1 MSAVSSTTGLV
12 YHERFLDHD
21 TGPGHAERPDRL
33 RAVTSRLRSTGLWQ
47 RLQHLLIDPARE
59 EQILSVH
66 SAEHLRFVRDAVAR
80 GTLVL
85 DGGDTHASAASFD
98 VALLAAGAV
107 IAGVD
112 AVMGGILENVFC
124 AVRPPGHHAERN
136 KVMGFCLFNNIA
148 VGARYAQSA
157 YGVKRVAIVDWDVHH
172 GNGTQ
177 EIFYRDR
184 SVLFIS
190 LHQFPL
196 WPGTGTRDERGDGDG
211 LETTVN
217 IPLPP
222 GSGEKDYV
230 DAFRR
235 DVLPNLDGFRPELI
249 MISAGFDAHRDDPLA
264 NMLLTESSYGILTDM
279 LADAA
284 RTYCQGRIV
293 SVLEGGYNL
302 DALAGSV
309 ESHIA
314 RLVAATERRPAGR

>member
-1 MSAVSSTTGLV
+1 MPSKTGFV

-21 TGPGHAERPDRL
+21 TGAGHAERADRL
-33 RAVTSRLRSTGLWQ
+33 RAVTARLKAGGAWQ
-47 RLQHLLIDPARE
+47 RLQHLLIDRAEE
-59 EQILSVH
+59 EQILAVH
-66 SAEHLRFVRDAVAR
+66 SPEHFRSVRDAVAR
-80 GTLVL
+80 GTRLL
-85 DGGDTHASAASFD
+85 DDGDTYVSAESFD
-98 VALLAAGAV
+98 VALLAAGGV

-112 AVMGGILENVFC
+112 AVMGGLLRNVFC
-124 AVRPPGHHAERN
+124 AVRPPGHHAERER
-136 KVMGFCLFNNIA
+136 VMGFCLFNNIA

-177 EIFYRDR
+177 EIFYRDK

-196 WPGTGTRDERGDGDG
+196 WPGTGTREECGAGEGIER
-211 LETTVN
+211 TVN

-222 GSGEKDYV
+222 GSGEAEYL

-264 NMLLTESSYGILTDM
+264 NMRLTESSYAAMTDM
-279 LADAA
+279 LTEAAD
-284 RTYCQGRIV
+284 TYCQGRLV

-302 DALAGSV
+302 EALGASV
-309 ESHIA
+309 ETHVNGLLSA
-314 RLVAATERRPAGR
+314 